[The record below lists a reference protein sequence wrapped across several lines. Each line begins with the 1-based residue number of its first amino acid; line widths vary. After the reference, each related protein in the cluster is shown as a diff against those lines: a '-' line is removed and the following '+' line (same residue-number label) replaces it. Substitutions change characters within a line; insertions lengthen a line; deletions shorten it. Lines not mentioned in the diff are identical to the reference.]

1 MKKRLE
7 WFGTSVSEQETII
20 QISRDGKKA
29 NIYSTDTLMINKLD
43 KIAKRKKEVLCD
55 GKLAAVEYEVDKKM
69 VKVSA
74 ARKNKELSEEERARR
89 AERMKKV
96 REIKNRTPIL
106 PVQSNKNYRVV
117 LYKGFFM
124 NKLQERLA
132 YVVQSNKN
140 YRGNLRCFYV
150 VQFNIS

>member
-7 WFGTSVSEQETII
+7 WFGTSVGEQETII

-29 NIYSTDTLMINKLD
+29 NIYSTDTLMIGKLD

-96 REIKNRTPIL
+96 REMKNRTPIL
-106 PVQSNKNYRVV
+106 PV
-117 LYKGFFM
+117 
-124 NKLQERLA
+124 
-132 YVVQSNKN
+132 
-140 YRGNLRCFYV
+140 
-150 VQFNIS
+150 

>member
-69 VKVSA
+69 IKVSSV
-74 ARKNKELSEEERARR
+74 RKKKELTPEEKSVLVERL
-89 AERMKKV
+89 K
-96 REIKNRTPIL
+96 KNRTP
-106 PVQSNKNYRVV
+106 S
-117 LYKGFFM
+117 
-124 NKLQERLA
+124 
-132 YVVQSNKN
+132 
-140 YRGNLRCFYV
+140 
-150 VQFNIS
+150 